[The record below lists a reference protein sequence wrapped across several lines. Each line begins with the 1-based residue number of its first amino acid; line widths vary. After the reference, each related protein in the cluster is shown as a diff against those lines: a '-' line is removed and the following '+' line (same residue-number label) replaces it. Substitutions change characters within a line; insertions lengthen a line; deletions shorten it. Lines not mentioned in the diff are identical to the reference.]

1 MIWAFCINSLIFGNN
16 IAKGGCIM
24 KKINRFLMIYM
35 VVITVLC
42 ICMCYLAFSAN
53 EKKDNLKEVR
63 SQITT
68 TAEKKQTKAV
78 KKVKATYSLK
88 ILDGSLAVINN
99 KTKEVFEYTDMKK
112 ENLPADI
119 KNMLKEN
126 FIFENREE
134 VYHFL
139 ESYSS

>member
-1 MIWAFCINSLIFGNN
+1 
-16 IAKGGCIM
+16 M

-53 EKKDNLKEVR
+53 EKKDIR

>member
-1 MIWAFCINSLIFGNN
+1 
-16 IAKGGCIM
+16 
-24 KKINRFLMIYM
+24 M

-42 ICMCYLAFSAN
+42 ICMCYLAFSRN
-53 EKKDNLKEVR
+53 ENADNLKEVR
-63 SQITT
+63 SQVT
-68 TAEKKQTKAV
+68 TAVAKKQPKTV
-78 KKVKATYSLK
+78 KKVKVTYSLK
-88 ILDGSLAVINN
+88 ILNGSLAVINN
-99 KTKEVFEYTDMKK
+99 KTKKVFEYTDMKK
-112 ENLPADI
+112 ENLPTDI

>member
-1 MIWAFCINSLIFGNN
+1 MTELCIYQTTN
-16 IAKGGCIM
+16 
-24 KKINRFLMIYM
+24 
-35 VVITVLC
+35 TVLKNDL
-42 ICMCYLAFSAN
+42 I
-53 EKKDNLKEVR
+53 
-63 SQITT
+63 
-68 TAEKKQTKAV
+68 
-78 KKVKATYSLK
+78 
-88 ILDGSLAVINN
+88 IL
-99 KTKEVFEYTDMKK
+99 VFYGIFTDMKK